1 MQQQSAQ
8 RSGMNEPYK
17 CPARARPAFE
27 IDHTQSTPRQL
38 RQQSVDIRS
47 FEGNMMQP
55 RTAAM
60 EIASNGAA
68 VASGV
73 ARPVRRRRGGFSLL
87 RLVVQGLEKLQLE
100 NQALRQERNEILE
113 NIRLIK
119 TDPAE
124 LERIARERYQWA
136 RPGDVILQPPRS
148 DE

>member
-1 MQQQSAQ
+1 MSISRKA
-8 RSGMNEPYK
+8 RREIVLILLLLACFPLMYRVVFGSGGYLGLRTH
-17 CPARARPAFE
+17 RAE
-27 IDHTQSTPRQL
+27 
-38 RQQSVDIRS
+38 
-47 FEGNMMQP
+47 
-55 RTAAM
+55 
-60 EIASNGAA
+60 
-68 VASGV
+68 
-73 ARPVRRRRGGFSLL
+73 
-87 RLVVQGLEKLQLE
+87 LEKLQLE